1 MTTELTKGV
10 IMSIPEGYV
19 LALIVVAIFMVFSI
33 IKIKESRADLKSPG
47 KIRNSVNRLGVISGT
62 VILFWAIVSMII
74 ILVAILIF
82 TIKN

>member
-1 MTTELTKGV
+1 
-10 IMSIPEGYV
+10 MSIPEGYV